1 MEPGALHKHTTDH
14 SQPPVTTQ
22 EAGLLK
28 SVTFHVQG
36 FNIAAMYD
44 DLSTLEIKLN
54 KLLASKGERPL
65 EKVPGS
71 PRAAGAAAAEAH

>member
-1 MEPGALHKHTTDH
+1 MTTI
-14 SQPPVTTQ
+14 VIRR
-22 EAGLLK
+22 L
-28 SVTFHVQG
+28 QG

-54 KLLASKGERPL
+54 KLLESKGERPL

-71 PRAAGAAAAEAH
+71 PSQVSPMVPVAAH